1 MVKFYVDVLQAVT
14 MRGGRFLEAPVSGG
28 KKSAEIGKLVILAA
42 GDRSL
47 YMDAYSC
54 FEAIGKKTFFLGE
67 MFRLL
72 ITDWTDFC

>member
-1 MVKFYVDVLQAVT
+1 
-14 MRGGRFLEAPVSGG
+14 MRGGRFLEAPVSGN

-54 FEAIGKKTFFLGE
+54 FETIGKKTFFLGE
-67 MFRLL
+67 YVRVEQWFSTCGLL
-72 ITDWTDFC
+72 VIFSF